1 MLPLR
6 ECIGNNMQQVVYILL
21 SFTDMFTQDVQASE
35 GHMDERNTEIQAPT
49 VLSTDSAQHVQI
61 VEEDDTVDNVVDW
74 HNNCMVPVMN
84 LWTNVQHFYAI
95 LLHLLGCLDW
105 NRSGNKC
112 MVPVMNVLINVSVS
126 PADVVLLFS
135 SFMVY
140 YSTCWV
146 V

>member
-61 VEEDDTVDNVVDW
+61 VEEDDTVDNVVD
-74 HNNCMVPVMN
+74 
-84 LWTNVQHFYAI
+84 
-95 LLHLLGCLDW
+95 
-105 NRSGNKC
+105 
-112 MVPVMNVLINVSVS
+112 
-126 PADVVLLFS
+126 
-135 SFMVY
+135 
-140 YSTCWV
+140 
-146 V
+146 